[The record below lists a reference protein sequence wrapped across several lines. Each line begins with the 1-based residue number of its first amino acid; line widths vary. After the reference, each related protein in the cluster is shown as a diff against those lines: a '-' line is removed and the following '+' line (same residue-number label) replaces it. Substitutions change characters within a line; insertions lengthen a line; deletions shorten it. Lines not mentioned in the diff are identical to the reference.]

1 MSSPS
6 VHLQRDF
13 PEELYMSEDPLESR
27 LRDLL
32 QGEPSDFGSQRD
44 DRRLDRVL
52 HKAHVRGGLFD
63 LVNLFA
69 RWGWV
74 LSEGGARGAR
84 HVKPVSRDTTKTSPQ
99 DINQ

>member
-1 MSSPS
+1 
-6 VHLQRDF
+6 
-13 PEELYMSEDPLESR
+13 MSEDPLESR

-32 QGEPSDFGSQRD
+32 QGEASYLGERD

-52 HKAHVRGGLFD
+52 HKAHVRGGVFD

-84 HVKPVSRDTTKTSPQ
+84 HLKPVSRDTAVTPPQ

>member
-1 MSSPS
+1 
-6 VHLQRDF
+6 
-13 PEELYMSEDPLESR
+13 MSEDPLERR

-32 QGEPSDFGSQRD
+32 QGEVSDLGSQRD

-74 LSEGGARGAR
+74 LSEGSVRGAR
-84 HVKPVSRDTTKTSPQ
+84 HLKPVSRDSAKTSTQ
-99 DINQ
+99 DINQQ